1 MSSAAHGRR
10 HQAGHSTTSPDTSAA
25 RRMSAKALGATA
37 ALACGA
43 AAAYYLYGPAEDDDD
58 ADDLPTVTPAECVQ
72 IMEKITMIMQQQ
84 INNLM
89 RKIQAQ
95 GAQIPQQML
104 QSYLVDSETQ
114 QEVQSVAPRSS
125 ARTRTRW
132 NTLVRITRRRRRGMI
147 RWSRRAII

>member
-1 MSSAAHGRR
+1 
-10 HQAGHSTTSPDTSAA
+10 
-25 RRMSAKALGATA
+25 MSAKALAATGV
-37 ALACGA
+37 LACGA

-58 ADDLPTVTPAECVQ
+58 ADDLPTVTPAECTQ

-104 QSYLVDSETQ
+104 QSYLVEHFETQ
-114 QEVQSVAPRSS
+114 LKWVAWLRLDPLSGILK
-125 ARTRTRW
+125 T
-132 NTLVRITRRRRRGMI
+132 
-147 RWSRRAII
+147 

>member
-1 MSSAAHGRR
+1 
-10 HQAGHSTTSPDTSAA
+10 
-25 RRMSAKALGATA
+25 MSAKALAATA
-37 ALACGA
+37 AFACGA

-104 QSYLVDSETQ
+104 QSYLVEHLKPNLRKCSQ
-114 QEVQSVAPRSS
+114 
-125 ARTRTRW
+125 
-132 NTLVRITRRRRRGMI
+132 
-147 RWSRRAII
+147 